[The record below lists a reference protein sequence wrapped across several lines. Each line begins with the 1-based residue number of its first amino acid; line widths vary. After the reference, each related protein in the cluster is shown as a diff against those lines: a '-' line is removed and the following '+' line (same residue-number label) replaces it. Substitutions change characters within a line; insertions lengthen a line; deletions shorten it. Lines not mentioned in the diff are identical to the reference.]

1 MGQLNSNHPV
11 LLSLVLSLC
20 FIGNAWGEVEVDYR
34 GYLEVDNRFSV
45 PGKKEPAGISETR
58 FLRSDATARLTLA
71 VGEGDVQGVV
81 DLATVFTGFKPTP

>member
-45 PGKKEPAGISETR
+45 PGKKNLPESRKHAFFGAMQLP
-58 FLRSDATARLTLA
+58 D
-71 VGEGDVQGVV
+71 
-81 DLATVFTGFKPTP
+81 